1 MPVQRLRYRRPR
13 SKAEHWMPGQGTHG
27 AVEQTAAFTSSD
39 PEVEFPESAAGVA
52 GPLLN
57 RSGNVDCDRA
67 CREGDL

>member
-1 MPVQRLRYRRPR
+1 
-13 SKAEHWMPGQGTHG
+13 MPGQGTHG

-57 RSGNVDCDRA
+57 RSGNVDCARA